1 MSEKGLTT
9 INLKKNKPLQ
19 GLPIYIQ
26 NTPDFQNADRPG
38 SSDGAFHRKPEPE
51 PAGKRRAY

>member
-1 MSEKGLTT
+1 MSAKR
-9 INLKKNKPLQ
+9 INHHQFEKNKPLQ